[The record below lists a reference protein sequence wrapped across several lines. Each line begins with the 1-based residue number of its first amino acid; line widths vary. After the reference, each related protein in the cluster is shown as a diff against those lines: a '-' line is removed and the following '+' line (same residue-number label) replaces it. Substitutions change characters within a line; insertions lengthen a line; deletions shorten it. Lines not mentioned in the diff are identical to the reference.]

1 MPRMAVEALLAQSID
16 RVFERVFATPAVE
29 SYARSGSYLLR
40 LCFARRSLADEFLP
54 SFLCDEA
61 GSADLQIGFLTS
73 AEANLSHLIPYP
85 PTEYRAMASNDSFAV
100 WQPGELPM
108 LYLLNRKS
116 NRALIWLSAGAAPD
130 WIASRPCLPIMYAF
144 SVGTPW
150 IALHA
155 AAIGQNGR
163 TLLLVGEGR
172 IGKTTAAL
180 ACARAGWDYA
190 GDDYVYTNT
199 ANAKVEPLY
208 CSARLR
214 ADMGPAF
221 ADLVTSP
228 AQISSSDGEPRYELR
243 LGRELSLDRICGG
256 SLAAILLPRRRGG
269 VLPEFSPARRL
280 DAVAALYT
288 SMTLMQLGWRETM
301 IRKVAT
307 VIGLAPVFFV
317 DTGQDPAA
325 IPGAFA
331 EFLNCL

>member
-1 MPRMAVEALLAQSID
+1 MAFEPLLFQAID
-16 RVFERVFATPAVE
+16 RVFAKVLARPAVE
-29 SYARSGSYLLR
+29 SFARSGSYSLR
-40 LCFARRSLADEFLP
+40 LCFSRKSLADEFLP
-54 SFLCDEA
+54 SFLPDETRA
-61 GSADLQIGFLTS
+61 ADLQIGFLTS
-73 AEANLSHLIPYP
+73 AEADLSHLIPNP
-85 PTEYRAMASNDSFAV
+85 PSEYRATASDDAFAV

-108 LYLLNRKS
+108 LYLLDRKS
-116 NRALIWLSAGAAPD
+116 NRALIWLAAGAAPD
-130 WIASRPCLPIMYAF
+130 WIASRPALPIMYAF

-155 AAIGQNGR
+155 AAIGQSGR

-172 IGKTTAAL
+172 IGKTTAAI

-199 ANAKVEPLY
+199 ADARVEPLY

-221 ADLVTSP
+221 ADMVTTP

-243 LGRELSLDRICGG
+243 LRGQLGPDRIKGG
-256 SLAAILLPRRRGG
+256 SLAAILLPRRRGAMQ
-269 VLPEFSPARRL
+269 PEFLPARRF

-301 IRKVAT
+301 IEKVAT

-317 DTGQDPAA
+317 DTGQCPAA
-325 IPGAFA
+325 IPGAFT
-331 EFLNCL
+331 EFLDRL